1 MEKTRDALANY
12 HRKRDFGRTP
22 EPSEGGPAG
31 AGTRLSFVI
40 QKHHASRL
48 HYDFRLELDGTLKS
62 WAVPK
67 GPCLDPTVKRM
78 AVEVEDHPISYA
90 GFEGTIPAGNYGAG
104 RVIVWDRGEW
114 EPVGDPHQ
122 GLAKG
127 DLKFDL
133 YGEKLRGRWVLVR
146 MRSRND
152 DEKKPAWLL
161 IKERDS
167 EVRPLTEYDVVEAL
181 PDSVLGHA
189 APKPATKQKKEKTA
203 SKQPAAKV
211 KLPPKA
217 ALPDSFSPQLATLV
231 DAPPQ
236 PASEWL
242 YELKYDGYRLLAR
255 IDGKDIRCFT
265 RNGHDWSD
273 KLPAL
278 VKALRTL
285 DVRSAW
291 IDGEIVVEGETGAP
305 DFQALQN
312 AFERSS
318 TSKIVYWMFDVPF
331 LDGHDL
337 RETPFEERTVL
348 LRGLVSDKSDPHLR
362 LSETFDAAPRD
373 LLAAASRLGFEGIV
387 GKKRDS
393 AYVSRRSP
401 SWIKLKSGL
410 RQEFV
415 IAGYTAPAGAR
426 NGFGSLL
433 LGVHDDKG
441 KLQYCGNVGTGFDEA
456 LLAHLKEEMDAVAAK
471 ASPFEKP
478 VPTSVKVAQWLKPR
492 LVAEVSFGEWTRDGR
507 IRHSVF
513 QGLRADKPAKQI
525 GRERAQAAPGTDGA
539 KPPKPSK
546 SSKGRA
552 SASDSKA
559 TAGAAGETPRVRVTN
574 AGRVIDKSRGITKG
588 ELVAYYQ
595 RIAPLMLP
603 HLKGRPVSLLRAPSG
618 IESEL
623 FFQKH
628 AQKREIPG
636 LTLLPAELDRDHDP
650 LLQID
655 TEIAL
660 VSAAQMNTVELH
672 TWNATSNNIAKPER
686 ICFDL
691 DPGEGVDWPRVQ
703 EAAMLVRALLD
714 ELGLP
719 ALLKT
724 SGGKGLHV
732 VVPIKRHYGWDPVKD
747 FSRAVVE
754 HLAQTIPARFVAK
767 SGPKNRVGKIFV
779 DYLRNGFGA
788 TTVAAWSVRSRPGM
802 GVSVPVEW
810 DELPKLKSGAH
821 WTMQDIEERIPVG
834 NAPWADMDKLRIG
847 LAAAMRKLGFSPA
860 AD

>member
-1 MEKTRDALANY
+1 MDKNRDALAPY
-12 HRKRDFGRTP
+12 HRKRDFSRTP
-22 EPSEGGPAG
+22 EPSEGGRASST
-31 AGTRLSFVI
+31 AARLSFVI
-40 QKHHASRL
+40 QKHHATRL

-67 GPCLDPTVKRM
+67 GPSLDPTVKRM
-78 AVEVEDHPISYA
+78 AVQVEDHPLSYG

-104 RVIVWDRGEW
+104 RVILWDRGEW
-114 EPVGDPHQ
+114 EPVGDPHE

-133 YGEKLRGRWVLVR
+133 HGHKLQGRWVLVR
-146 MRSRND
+146 MKGKEE
-152 DEKKPAWLL
+152 EKQPAWLL

-167 EVRPLTEYDVVEAL
+167 HVRPQSEYDVLEAM
-181 PDSVLGHA
+181 PDSVASLPKTSA
-189 APKPATKQKKEKTA
+189 AAKTA
-203 SKQPAAKV
+203 KKNKPNAKPPA

-217 ALPDSFSPQLATLV
+217 ALPAAFSPQLATLM

-236 PASEWL
+236 PAGEWL
-242 YELKYDGYRLLAR
+242 YELKYDGYRLLVR
-255 IDGKDIRCFT
+255 IEGKDVRCFT

-273 KLPAL
+273 KLPEL
-278 VKALRTL
+278 VKALRAL
-285 DVRSAW
+285 KLRSAW
-291 IDGEIVVEGETGAP
+291 IDGEIVVEGENGAP

-318 TSKIVYWMFDVPF
+318 TGKIVYWMFDLPYF
-331 LDGHDL
+331 DGHDL
-337 RETPFEERTVL
+337 RDVPFEERTVL
-348 LRGLVSDKSDPHLR
+348 LRGLLAGDEAPPQLR
-362 LSETFDAAPRD
+362 VSETFDAAPRD

-401 SWIKLKSGL
+401 HWIKLKSGL

-415 IAGYTAPAGAR
+415 LGGYTAPGGSR
-426 NGFGSLL
+426 TGFGSLL

-456 LLAHLKEEMDAVAAK
+456 LLVDLKEKMDAVAAK
-471 ASPFEKP
+471 TSPFAGP
-478 VPTSVKVAQWLKPR
+478 VPTTVKVAQWLKPR

-513 QGLRADKPAKQI
+513 QGLRIDKPVRQI
-525 GRERAQAAPGTDGA
+525 GREEAKEAPRTEAEPTGGKARASKAAQAQEAVA
-539 KPPKPSK
+539 
-546 SSKGRA
+546 
-552 SASDSKA
+552 
-559 TAGAAGETPRVRVTN
+559 TPRVRVTH
-574 AGRVIDKSRGITKG
+574 AERVVDKASGITKG

-603 HLKGRPVSLLRAPSG
+603 HLRGRPVSLVRAPSG
-618 IESEL
+618 IGGEL

-636 LTLLPAELDRDHDP
+636 LTLLDPELDRDHEP

-655 TEIAL
+655 TETAL
-660 VSAAQMNTVELH
+660 LSAAQMNTVELH
-672 TWNATSNNIAKPER
+672 TWNATSNAIAKPDR

-691 DPGEGVDWPRVQ
+691 DPGEGVAWPRVQ
-703 EAAMLVRALLD
+703 EAAMLLRALLD

-719 ALLKT
+719 AFLKT
-724 SGGKGLHV
+724 SGGKGLHM

-747 FSRAVVE
+747 FSRVVVE

-788 TTVAAWSVRSRPGM
+788 TTVAAWSARARPGM

-821 WTMQDIEERIPVG
+821 WTLADVEERIPVG
-834 NAPWADMDKLRIG
+834 NGPWVEMDRQRVALG
-847 LAAAMRKLGFSPA
+847 AAMRKLGL
-860 AD
+860 

>member
-1 MEKTRDALANY
+1 MDKNRDALAHY
-12 HRKRDFGRTP
+12 HRKRDFSRTP
-22 EPSEGGPAG
+22 EPSEDGRASST
-31 AGTRLSFVI
+31 ATRLSFVI
-40 QKHHASRL
+40 QKHHATRL

-67 GPCLDPTVKRM
+67 GPSLDPTVKRM
-78 AVEVEDHPISYA
+78 AVQVEDHPLSYG

-104 RVIVWDRGEW
+104 RVILWDRGEW
-114 EPVGDPHQ
+114 EPVGDPHE

-133 YGEKLRGRWVLVR
+133 HGHKLQGRWVLVR
-146 MRSRND
+146 MKGKEE
-152 DEKKPAWLL
+152 EKQPAWLL

-167 EVRPLTEYDVVEAL
+167 HVRPQSEYDVLEAM
-181 PDSVLGHA
+181 PDSVASLPKTSA
-189 APKPATKQKKEKTA
+189 AAKTA
-203 SKQPAAKV
+203 EKSKPNAKPPA

-217 ALPDSFSPQLATLV
+217 ALPAAFSPQLATLM

-236 PASEWL
+236 PAGEWL
-242 YELKYDGYRLLAR
+242 YELKYDGYRLLVR
-255 IDGKDIRCFT
+255 IEGKDVRCFT

-273 KLPAL
+273 KLPEL
-278 VKALRTL
+278 VKALRAL
-285 DVRSAW
+285 KLRSAW
-291 IDGEIVVEGETGAP
+291 IDGEIVVEGENGAP

-318 TSKIVYWMFDVPF
+318 TGKIVYWMFDLPYF
-331 LDGHDL
+331 DGHDL
-337 RETPFEERTVL
+337 RDVPFEERTVL
-348 LRGLVSDKSDPHLR
+348 LRGLLDSDEAPPQLR
-362 LSETFDAAPRD
+362 VSETFDAAPRD

-401 SWIKLKSGL
+401 HWIKLKSGL

-415 IAGYTAPAGAR
+415 LGGYTAPGGSR
-426 NGFGSLL
+426 TGFGSLL

-456 LLAHLKEEMDAVAAK
+456 LLVDLKEKMDAVAAK
-471 ASPFEKP
+471 TSPFAGP
-478 VPTSVKVAQWLKPR
+478 VPTTVKVARWLKPR

-513 QGLRADKPAKQI
+513 QGLRIDKPVRQI
-525 GRERAQAAPGTDGA
+525 GREEAKEAPRTEAEPTGGKARASKAAQAQEAVA
-539 KPPKPSK
+539 
-546 SSKGRA
+546 
-552 SASDSKA
+552 
-559 TAGAAGETPRVRVTN
+559 TPRVRVTH
-574 AGRVIDKSRGITKG
+574 AERVVDKASGITKG

-603 HLKGRPVSLLRAPSG
+603 HLRGRPVSLVRAPSG
-618 IESEL
+618 IGGEL

-636 LTLLPAELDRDHDP
+636 LTLLDPELDRDHEP

-655 TEIAL
+655 TETAL
-660 VSAAQMNTVELH
+660 LSAAQMNTVELH
-672 TWNATSNNIAKPER
+672 TWNATSNAIAKPDR

-691 DPGEGVDWPRVQ
+691 DPGEGVAWPRVQ
-703 EAAMLVRALLD
+703 EAAMLLRALLD

-719 ALLKT
+719 AFLKT
-724 SGGKGLHV
+724 SGGKGLHM

-747 FSRAVVE
+747 FSRVVVE

-788 TTVAAWSVRSRPGM
+788 TTVAAWSARARPGM

-821 WTMQDIEERIPVG
+821 WTLADVEERIPVG
-834 NAPWADMDKLRIG
+834 NGPWVEMDRQRVALG
-847 LAAAMRKLGFSPA
+847 AAMRKLGL
-860 AD
+860 

>member
-1 MEKTRDALANY
+1 MDKNRDALAHY
-12 HRKRDFGRTP
+12 HRKRDFSRTP
-22 EPSEGGPAG
+22 EPSEGGRASST
-31 AGTRLSFVI
+31 ATRLSFVI
-40 QKHHASRL
+40 QKHHATRL

-67 GPCLDPTVKRM
+67 GPSLDPTVKRM
-78 AVEVEDHPISYA
+78 AVQVEDHPLSYG

-104 RVIVWDRGEW
+104 RVILWDRGEW
-114 EPVGDPHQ
+114 EPVGDPHE

-133 YGEKLRGRWVLVR
+133 HGHKLQGRWVLVR
-146 MRSRND
+146 MKGKEE
-152 DEKKPAWLL
+152 EKQPAWLL

-167 EVRPLTEYDVVEAL
+167 HVRPQSEYDVLEAM
-181 PDSVLGHA
+181 PDSVARLPKTSA
-189 APKPATKQKKEKTA
+189 AAKTA
-203 SKQPAAKV
+203 KKSKPNAKPPA

-217 ALPDSFSPQLATLV
+217 ALPAAFSPQLATLM

-236 PASEWL
+236 PAGEWL
-242 YELKYDGYRLLAR
+242 YELKYDGYRLLVR
-255 IDGKDIRCFT
+255 IEGKDVRCFT

-273 KLPAL
+273 KLPEL
-278 VKALRTL
+278 VKALRAL
-285 DVRSAW
+285 KLRSAW
-291 IDGEIVVEGETGAP
+291 IDGEIVVEGENGAP

-318 TSKIVYWMFDVPF
+318 TGKIVYWMFDLPYF
-331 LDGHDL
+331 DGHDL
-337 RETPFEERTVL
+337 REVPFEERTVL
-348 LRGLVSDKSDPHLR
+348 LRGLLAGDEAPPQLR
-362 LSETFDAAPRD
+362 VSETFDAAPRD

-401 SWIKLKSGL
+401 HWIKLKSGL

-415 IAGYTAPAGAR
+415 LGGYTAPGGSR
-426 NGFGSLL
+426 TGFGSLL

-456 LLAHLKEEMDAVAAK
+456 LLVDLKEKMDAVAAK
-471 ASPFEKP
+471 TSPFAGP
-478 VPTSVKVAQWLKPR
+478 VPTTVKVAQWLKPR

-513 QGLRADKPAKQI
+513 QGLRIDKPVRQI
-525 GRERAQAAPGTDGA
+525 GREEAKEAPRTEVEPTGGKTRASKAAQAQEAVA
-539 KPPKPSK
+539 
-546 SSKGRA
+546 
-552 SASDSKA
+552 
-559 TAGAAGETPRVRVTN
+559 TPRVRVTH
-574 AGRVIDKSRGITKG
+574 AERVVDKASGITKG

-603 HLKGRPVSLLRAPSG
+603 HLRGRPVSLVRAPSG
-618 IESEL
+618 IGGEL

-636 LTLLPAELDRDHDP
+636 LTLLAPELDRDHEP

-655 TEIAL
+655 TETAL
-660 VSAAQMNTVELH
+660 LSAAQMNTVELH
-672 TWNATSNNIAKPER
+672 TWNATSNAIAKPDR

-691 DPGEGVDWPRVQ
+691 DPGEGVAWPRVQ
-703 EAAMLVRALLD
+703 EAAMLLRALLD

-719 ALLKT
+719 AFLKT
-724 SGGKGLHV
+724 SGGKGLHM

-747 FSRAVVE
+747 FSRVVVE

-788 TTVAAWSVRSRPGM
+788 TTVAAWSARARPGM

-821 WTMQDIEERIPVG
+821 WTLADVEERIPVG
-834 NAPWADMDKLRIG
+834 NGPWVEMDRQRVALG
-847 LAAAMRKLGFSPA
+847 AAMRKLGL
-860 AD
+860 

>member
-1 MEKTRDALANY
+1 MDKNRDALAHY
-12 HRKRDFGRTP
+12 HRKRDFSRTP
-22 EPSEGGPAG
+22 EPSEGGRASS
-31 AGTRLSFVI
+31 TRLSFVI
-40 QKHHASRL
+40 QKHHATRL

-67 GPCLDPTVKRM
+67 GPSLDPTVKRM
-78 AVEVEDHPISYA
+78 AVQVEDHPLSYG

-104 RVIVWDRGEW
+104 RVILWDRGEW
-114 EPVGDPHQ
+114 EPVGDPHE

-133 YGEKLRGRWVLVR
+133 HGHKLQGRWVLVR
-146 MRSRND
+146 MKGKEE
-152 DEKKPAWLL
+152 EKQPAWLL

-167 EVRPLTEYDVVEAL
+167 HVRPQSEYDVLEAM
-181 PDSVLGHA
+181 PDSVAGLPDAGGA
-189 APKPATKQKKEKTA
+189 AAKTA
-203 SKQPAAKV
+203 KKSKPEV
-211 KLPPKA
+211 KTKPPPKA
-217 ALPDSFSPQLATLV
+217 ALPATLSPQLATLV

-236 PASEWL
+236 PVGEWL

-255 IDGKDIRCFT
+255 IEGKDVRCFT

-273 KLPAL
+273 KLPEL
-278 VKALRTL
+278 VKALRAL
-285 DVRSAW
+285 ELRSAW
-291 IDGEIVVEGETGAP
+291 VDGEIVVEGESGTP

-318 TSKIVYWMFDVPF
+318 TSRIVYWMFDLPYF
-331 LDGHDL
+331 DGHDL
-337 RETPFEERTVL
+337 REVPFEERTVL
-348 LRGLVSDKSDPHLR
+348 LRGLLDGDKAPPQLR
-362 LSETFDAAPRD
+362 VSETFDAEPRD

-401 SWIKLKSGL
+401 HWIKLKSGL

-415 IAGYTAPAGAR
+415 LGGYTAPGGSR
-426 NGFGSLL
+426 TGFGSLL

-441 KLQYCGNVGTGFDEA
+441 KLQYCGNVGAGFDEA
-456 LLAHLKEEMDAVAAK
+456 LLVDLKEKMDAVAAK
-471 ASPFEKP
+471 TSPFAGP
-478 VPTSVKVAQWLKPR
+478 VPTTVKVAQWLKPR
-492 LVAEVSFGEWTRDGR
+492 LVAEVSFGDWTRDGR

-513 QGLRADKPAKQI
+513 QGLRIDKPARQI
-525 GRERAQAAPGTDGA
+525 GREEAKEAPGTEADRRGGKA
-539 KPPKPSK
+539 R
-546 SSKGRA
+546 SSRA
-552 SASDSKA
+552 VEAEE
-559 TAGAAGETPRVRVTN
+559 AAATPRVRVTH
-574 AGRVIDKSRGITKG
+574 ADRVIDKASGITKG
-588 ELVAYYQ
+588 ELAAYYQ

-603 HLKGRPVSLLRAPSG
+603 HLQGRPVSLVRAPSG
-618 IESEL
+618 IGGEL

-636 LTLLPAELDRDHDP
+636 LTLLDPELDRDHEP

-655 TEIAL
+655 TEMAL

-672 TWNATSNNIAKPER
+672 TWNATSNAIAKPDR

-691 DPGEGVDWPRVQ
+691 DPGEGVAWPRVQ
-703 EAAMLVRALLD
+703 EAAMLLRALLD

-719 ALLKT
+719 AFLKT

-732 VVPIKRHYGWDPVKD
+732 VVPIKRHFGWDPVKD

-788 TTVAAWSVRSRPGM
+788 TTVAAWSARARPGM

-821 WTMQDIEERIPVG
+821 WTLADVEERIPVG
-834 NAPWADMDKLRIG
+834 NGPWVEMDRQRVALG
-847 LAAAMRKLGFSPA
+847 AAMRKLGL
-860 AD
+860 

>member
-1 MEKTRDALANY
+1 MEKKTRDALAPY
-12 HRKRDFGRTP
+12 HRKRDFSRTP
-22 EPSEGGPAG
+22 EPSTGGRTSAS
-31 AGTRLSFVI
+31 ATRLSFVI
-40 QKHHASRL
+40 QKHHATRL

-67 GPCLDPTVKRM
+67 GPSLDPSVKRM
-78 AVEVEDHPISYA
+78 AVEVEDHPLSYG

-104 RVIVWDRGEW
+104 RVILWDRGEW
-114 EPVGDPHQ
+114 EPVGDPHE

-127 DLKFDL
+127 DLKFNL
-133 YGEKLRGRWVLVR
+133 YGHKLQGRWVLVR
-146 MRSRND
+146 IKGRG
-152 DEKKPAWLL
+152 DEKQPPWLL

-167 EVRPLTEYDVVEAL
+167 HVRPESEYDVLEAM
-181 PDSVLGHA
+181 PDSVAGLPRKANEKKA
-189 APKPATKQKKEKTA
+189 AG
-203 SKQPAAKV
+203 AAK
-211 KLPPKA
+211 KAAATAAKAPPKA
-217 ALPDSFSPQLATLV
+217 ALPATLAPQLATLV

-236 PASEWL
+236 PAGDWL

-255 IDGKDIRCFT
+255 IEGKDVRCFT

-273 KLPAL
+273 KLPEL
-278 VKALRTL
+278 VKALRAL
-285 DVRSAW
+285 KLRSAW

-318 TSKIVYWMFDVPF
+318 TSTIVYWMFDLPYF
-331 LDGHDL
+331 DGHDL
-337 RETPFEERTVL
+337 RATPFEERTVL
-348 LRGLVSDKSDPHLR
+348 LRGLVDEKSPQQLR
-362 LSETFDAAPRD
+362 VSETFDAAPRD
-373 LLAAASRLGFEGIV
+373 LLAAATRLGFEGIV

-393 AYVSRRSP
+393 TYASRRSP

-415 IAGYTAPAGAR
+415 IGGYTAPGGSR
-426 NGFGSLL
+426 TGFGSLL
-433 LGVHDDKG
+433 LGVHDDAG

-456 LLAHLKEEMDAVAAK
+456 LLGGLKKKMDAVAVRS
-471 ASPFEKP
+471 SPFAGP
-478 VPTSVKVAQWLKPR
+478 VPSDVKVAQWLEPN
-492 LVAEVSFGEWTRDGR
+492 LVAEVSFGAWTRDGR

-513 QGLRADKPAKQI
+513 QGLRIDKPARQI
-525 GRERAQAAPGTDGA
+525 EREEASEAPGAAENAGSA
-539 KPPKPSK
+539 K
-546 SSKGRA
+546 KGRA
-552 SASDSKA
+552 RSPAP
-559 TAGAAGETPRVRVTN
+559 AAVDEEAAPRVRVTH
-574 AGRVIDKSRGITKG
+574 ADRVIDKASGITKG

-603 HLKGRPVSLLRAPSG
+603 HLEGRPVSLVRAPEG
-618 IESEL
+618 VGGEL

-636 LTLLPAELDRDHDP
+636 ITLLDPELDRDHEP

-655 TEIAL
+655 TGTAL

-672 TWNATSNNIAKPER
+672 TWNATSGAIAKPDR

-691 DPGEGVDWPRVQ
+691 DPGEGVPWSRVQ
-703 EAAMLVRALLD
+703 DAAMLLRALLD

-719 ALLKT
+719 AFLKT

-732 VVPIKRHYGWDPVKD
+732 IVPIKRHYGWDEVKD

-788 TTVAAWSVRSRPGM
+788 TTAAAWSVRARPGM

-810 DELPKLKSGAH
+810 DELPKLHSGAH
-821 WTMQDIEERIPVG
+821 WTLSNVQQRIPVG
-834 NAPWADMDKLRIG
+834 NGPWVEMDRARVALG
-847 LAAAMRKLGFSPA
+847 GAMRKMGG
-860 AD
+860 

>member
-1 MEKTRDALANY
+1 MDKTREALSTY
-12 HRKRDFGRTP
+12 QRKRDFARTP
-22 EPSEGGPAG
+22 EPSEGGRAG
-31 AGTRLSFVI
+31 TGTRLSFVI
-40 QKHHASRL
+40 QKHHASHL
-48 HYDFRLELDGTLKS
+48 HYDFRLELDGTLMS

-67 GPCLDPTVKRM
+67 GPCLDPSVKRM
-78 AVEVEDHPISYA
+78 AVQVEDHPLSYA
-90 GFEGTIPAGNYGAG
+90 NFEGTIPEGNYGAG
-104 RVIVWDRGEW
+104 RVIVWDNGEW
-114 EPVGDPHQ
+114 EPIGDPHQ

-127 DLKFDL
+127 DLKFNL
-133 YGEKLRGRWVLVR
+133 HGHKLQGRWVLVR
-146 MRSRND
+146 MKPRGN
-152 DEKKPAWLL
+152 EKKPAWLL

-167 EVRPLTEYDVVEAL
+167 HVRALADYDVLEAM
-181 PDSVLGHA
+181 PDSVLGQPQPTSA
-189 APKPATKQKKEKTA
+189 SRAKAPAKTKPA
-203 SKQPAAKV
+203 PAV
-211 KLPPKA
+211 KPPPKA
-217 ALPDSFSPQLATLV
+217 PLPDTLAPQLATLV
-231 DAPPQ
+231 EAPPQ
-236 PASEWL
+236 ATGEWL
-242 YELKYDGYRLLAR
+242 YELKYDGYRLLVR
-255 IDGKDIRCFT
+255 IDGKDVRCFT

-273 KLPAL
+273 KLPEL

-285 DVRSAW
+285 DLRSAW
-291 IDGEIVVEGETGAP
+291 IDGEIVVEGEKGAP

-318 TSKIVYWMFDVPF
+318 TSKIVYWMFDVPY

-337 RETPFEERTVL
+337 RKTPFEERTVL
-348 LRGLVSDKSDPHLR
+348 LRGLVGDKTAPQLR
-362 LSETFDAAPRD
+362 VSETFDASPRD
-373 LLAAASRLGFEGIV
+373 LLAAATRLGFEGIV

-401 SWIKLKSGL
+401 NWIKLKSGQ

-415 IAGYTAPAGAR
+415 IGGYTAPAGAR

-441 KLQYCGNVGTGFDEA
+441 QLQYCGNVGTGFDEA
-456 LLAHLKEEMDAVAAK
+456 LLVEMKDAMDAVAAK
-471 ASPFEKP
+471 SSPFAGA
-478 VPTSVKVAQWLKPR
+478 VPGTVKVKQWLKPT

-513 QGLRADKPAKQI
+513 QGLRIDKPAKEI
-525 GRERAQAAPGTDGA
+525 RRELAADAPGGGKAAA
-539 KPPKPSK
+539 KPTSDAAAAKK
-546 SSKGRA
+546 STK
-552 SASDSKA
+552 
-559 TAGAAGETPRVRVTN
+559 AAGVSVAAAKVRVTH
-574 AGRVIDKSRGITKG
+574 AERVIDKSTGITKG
-588 ELVAYYQ
+588 DLAAYYQ

-603 HLKGRPVSLLRAPSG
+603 HLKGRPVSLMRAPSG
-618 IESEL
+618 IEGEL

-655 TEIAL
+655 TETAL

-672 TWNATSNNIAKPER
+672 TWNATSNNIDKPER

-691 DPGEGVDWPRVQ
+691 DPGEGVDWPRMQ
-703 EAAMLVRALLD
+703 EAAMLVKAMLE

-719 ALLKT
+719 SFLKT

-754 HLAQTIPARFVAK
+754 HLAQTIPSRFVAK

-788 TTVAAWSVRSRPGM
+788 TTVSAWSVRARPGM

-810 DELPKLKSGAH
+810 DELPSLKSGAH
-821 WTMQDIEERIPVG
+821 WTLANFEERIAMG
-834 NAPWADMDKLRIG
+834 NDPWADMERSRTG
-847 LAAAMRKLGFSPA
+847 LAAAMRKLGFSPST
-860 AD
+860 D